1 MSNYGEELAY
11 WYLRL
16 NGFFTIN
23 NFVLH
28 HNREGRTSD
37 ADILAVRFPYVYEE
51 VGGRDEDWD
60 NQLVGRFNKDKIVG
74 LICEVKTGLD
84 FDETKL
90 FKEVNLS
97 KALGRF
103 GFTERL
109 DRQADEL
116 SIKPSLTIDNYEIY
130 KVLISTDPQSPRTD
144 CLHIKLVDVQRF
156 IKERMKKYVYRKLSD
171 RMFFQSEL
179 LQYMIWEESMK

>member
-1 MSNYGEELAY
+1 MRNYGEELAY

-60 NQLVGRFNKDKIVG
+60 DQLVGRFNKDKIVG
-74 LICEVKTGLD
+74 LICEV
-84 FDETKL
+84 
-90 FKEVNLS
+90 
-97 KALGRF
+97 A
-103 GFTERL
+103 
-109 DRQADEL
+109 
-116 SIKPSLTIDNYEIY
+116 
-130 KVLISTDPQSPRTD
+130 
-144 CLHIKLVDVQRF
+144 
-156 IKERMKKYVYRKLSD
+156 
-171 RMFFQSEL
+171 
-179 LQYMIWEESMK
+179 